1 MEKKILVAV
10 DGSKVSD
17 KAMERAV
24 DMAKSMGAKIV
35 AVHVVDER
43 VITIYA
49 EAAGESVKEILQ
61 KFEHVAEK
69 YLDYAKKIALKHGVH
84 VETRILRGTPCAEIT
99 GEAGRIKADL
109 IIMGASGMHATTRKF
124 IGSTAERCVRMSS
137 VPILLVKG

>member
-17 KAMERAV
+17 KAMEHAV

-43 VITIYA
+43 VIAIYA

-69 YLDYAKKIALKHGVH
+69 YLDYAKKIALKHGVP

-109 IIMGASGMHATTRKF
+109 IIMGARGMHATTRKF

-137 VPILLVKG
+137 VPILLVKD